1 MAAGGFAWVPIG
13 EDVHSGVKL
22 AWAGYETRY
31 LPLCLAKGV
40 APADFP
46 SLANQQTRWC
56 RSSMLL
62 MLEKHFQEAPFTW
75 KQRAAF
81 WAAFLYYMSSAA
93 LLLTGPFPTL
103 TMIWFFPA
111 AHLPAQLPA
120 DAARVRGDPVRV
132 PGAEPWLAAHH
143 LPGMHD
149 QLMLSHV
156 RDLVRNPGQR
166 R

>member
-1 MAAGGFAWVPIG
+1 MPIG
-13 EDVHSGVKL
+13 EDVHSGVRL

-46 SLANQQTRWC
+46 SLANQQARWC

-62 MLEKHFQEAPFTW
+62 MLEKHFRGGAVHLAAAGRLLGSVSVLHVIGCVAAD
-75 KQRAAF
+75 RAVPGSGDD
-81 WAAFLYYMSSAA
+81 LV
-93 LLLTGPFPTL
+93 
-103 TMIWFFPA
+103 FPA

-120 DAARVRGDPVRV
+120 DPARDRGDPFRV
-132 PGAEPWLAAHH
+132 PVAEPGLAAHY

-149 QLMLSHV
+149 QLMLSPVCGLV
-156 RDLVRNPGQR
+156 RDPGACR
-166 R
+166 